1 MPSGRL
7 EKYPALRAYVNQHA
21 DPGITVGEMTE
32 MAQRDIDPG
41 VSYDNVRRVYRI
53 DGLPRFHAYKRKAI
67 VPDDKAEAFIK
78 LIPGRSSV
86 EISRLA
92 KEQLGLEIT
101 PRQVRGWKKN
111 HKTPSG
117 FDTRFRKGRT
127 SDTKG
132 RCWAEFMSPEAQER
146 SRQNQFKKG
155 NIPLNRKEIGAIYPR
170 ADGYLWIKVKDYS
183 KNENWTQ
190 YHRYIWEKANGPIPE
205 GYKIIFLDGDRMN
218 CKLENL
224 MLVSDEA
231 LGTANK
237 WFGLTS
243 DPEINKTII
252 RTAELKMATTKA
264 MNRRKGE

>member
-1 MPSGRL
+1 
-7 EKYPALRAYVNQHA
+7 
-21 DPGITVGEMTE
+21 
-32 MAQRDIDPG
+32 
-41 VSYDNVRRVYRI
+41 
-53 DGLPRFHAYKRKAI
+53 
-67 VPDDKAEAFIK
+67 
-78 LIPGRSSV
+78 
-86 EISRLA
+86 
-92 KEQLGLEIT
+92 
-101 PRQVRGWKKN
+101 
-111 HKTPSG
+111 
-117 FDTRFRKGRT
+117 
-127 SDTKG
+127 
-132 RCWAEFMSPEAQER
+132 MSPEAQER

-155 NIPLNRKEIGAIYPR
+155 NVPLNRKEIGAIYPR
-170 ADGYLWIKVKDYS
+170 ADGYLWIKIKDHS

-190 YHRYIWEKANGPIPE
+190 YHRYIWEQANGPIPE
-205 GYKIIFLDGDRMN
+205 GYKIIFLDGDRTN

>member
-7 EKYPALRAYVNQHA
+7 EKYPSLRAYVNQHA
-21 DPGITVGEMTE
+21 GPDITVGEMTE
-32 MAQRDIDPG
+32 MAQHDIDPG
-41 VSYDNVRRVYRI
+41 VSYDNVRRVYRL
-53 DGLPRFHAYKRKAI
+53 DSLPCFPAYKRKAI

-117 FDTRFRKGRT
+117 YDTRFRPGRT
-127 SDTKG
+127 SELKG
-132 RCWAEFMSPEAQER
+132 KVWNEFLTPEQQEKLK
-146 SRQNQFKKG
+146 QTQFKKG
-155 NIPLNRKEIGAIYPR
+155 HIPQNRREIGNIKER
-170 ADGYLWIKVKDYS
+170 CDGYLWIKIKDHS

-190 YHRYIWEKANGPIPE
+190 YHRYIWEQANGPIPE
-205 GYKIIFLDGDRMN
+205 GYKIIFLDGDRTN

-231 LGTANK
+231 LATANK